1 MSTATLLWGMIFSAI
16 GTGYFIYGKRQ
27 AVMAPMLCGVALVV
41 YPWFVTSAWLTV
53 IIGVVLM
60 AIPWLANKL

>member
-1 MSTATLLWGMIFSAI
+1 MGTATLLWGMVFSAI
-16 GTGYFIYGKRQ
+16 GAGYFIYGKRQ
-27 AVMAPMLCGVALVV
+27 TSIAAMLCGIALVV

-60 AIPWLANKL
+60 AIPYLVR